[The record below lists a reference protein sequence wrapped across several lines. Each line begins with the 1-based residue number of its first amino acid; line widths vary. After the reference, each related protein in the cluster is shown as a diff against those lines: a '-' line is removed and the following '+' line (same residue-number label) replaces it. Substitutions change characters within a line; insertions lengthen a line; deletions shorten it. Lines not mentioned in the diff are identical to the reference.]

1 MDAGPNMLYP
11 AQCVDGLVRAA
22 DPAAGKAAAAAAALQ
37 SLPLAAGSAVRAAA
51 GDTLSTLL
59 GVGRLELIHCVTP
72 YRSAQGS
79 DSALRACY
87 ASALRCAQELAEE
100 LGRADAQPRAGQARR
115 PEQERERQASHLERH
130 PGPPA
135 LRAEPAYGDP
145 ACGDPLVVTFPLL
158 GAGAKG
164 FSSEDAALASAAC
177 FAASL
182 GPASPSPLLVRC
194 VAFCDADAL
203 VWSAALERS
212 LGASNTLP

>member
-1 MDAGPNMLYP
+1 
-11 AQCVDGLVRAA
+11 
-22 DPAAGKAAAAAAALQ
+22 
-37 SLPLAAGSAVRAAA
+37 VRAAA
-51 GDTLSTLL
+51 GDMLSRLL

-87 ASALRCAQELAEE
+87 ASALRCAQVLAEE
-100 LGRADAQPRAGQARR
+100 LGRADAQPRAEQARR

-130 PGPPA
+130 PVPLA
-135 LRAEPAYGDP
+135 LRAEPASGNNP

-177 FAASL
+177 LAASL
-182 GPASPSPLLVRC
+182 DPASPSTLLVRC

-203 VWSAALERS
+203 IWSAALERS
-212 LGASNTLP
+212 LGAADALP